1 MPIRCAIEVDEL
13 KLAYSELR
21 AVNASSTPVVIEG
34 HRTASVG
41 TVRVFDRSPQTGARS
56 FRTEAR
62 LPSRSSTHRGRGAA
76 STDAISIW
84 KGRRMIRKIHD
95 RTGALVTVRL
105 NQTLPIGTYT
115 ISLAEGS
122 PLGRAD
128 FVDSPGLDGERVV
141 FHTEVDQKFL
151 GRGLAGLLVRE
162 VLADSIRT
170 GVTVVPVCPLFAG
183 HLRRHGA
190 EFVADGGKFRAPTPT
205 DMALVR
211 RATKSRVSSPLRAC
225 REDHQ

>member
-1 MPIRCAIEVDEL
+1 MCHRSRRTEARL
-13 KLAYSELR
+13 QR
-21 AVNASSTPVVIEG
+21 APRRQRLLHAGG
-34 HRTASVG
+34 HRGPPDGVG
-41 TVRVFDRSPQTGARS
+41 RHGARVRQEPHRPERGAS

-76 STDAISIW
+76 STDVISIW
-84 KGRRMIRKIHD
+84 KGRRMIREIRD

-128 FVDSPGLDGERVV
+128 FVDSPGVDGERVV

-211 RATKSRVSSPLRAC
+211 RATTSRVSSPLRAC